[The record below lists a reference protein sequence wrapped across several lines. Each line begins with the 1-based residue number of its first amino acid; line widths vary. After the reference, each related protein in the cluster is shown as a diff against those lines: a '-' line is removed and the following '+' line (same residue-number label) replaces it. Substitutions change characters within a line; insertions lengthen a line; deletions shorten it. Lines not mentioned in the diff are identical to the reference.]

1 MMEKPEPHYTGA
13 GKKGAK
19 VWRLAPGDAR
29 LSLDTRRQ
37 MGIMRLVRQQKR
49 PAKIC
54 FYARLAAI
62 MLAIA

>member
-1 MMEKPEPHYTGA
+1 MA
-13 GKKGAK
+13 LRR
-19 VWRLAPGDAR
+19 VRWR

-37 MGIMRLVRQQKR
+37 IGIMRLVLSQKH

-62 MLAIA
+62 MLTIAREHRASAPVF